1 MNILKGFQDFNC
13 KVDVYDPWVNKDE
26 APFEFNINL
35 IEAPKKGKY
44 DAVIL
49 AVAHNEFKGLSAV
62 KIKSFGKDNHVLYDV
77 KCLLD
82 VNESD
87 GRL

>member
-1 MNILKGFQDFNC
+1 MIKFIILLKISV
-13 KVDVYDPWVNKDE
+13 KTYDPWVNKDE
-26 APFEFNINL
+26 ARFEFNINL
-35 IEAPKKGKY
+35 IEVPKTGKY

-49 AVAHNEFKGLSAV
+49 AVAHNEFRALSAG

-77 KCLLD
+77 KYLLD